1 MRRYLQRRAL
11 VFRIYGNFCFVAL
24 KKEEE
29 EEAMADFFLFFSS
42 SSSSS

>member
-29 EEAMADFFLFFSS
+29 AMADFFLFFSS